1 MMEGAND
8 FDLNKLTAEEFAALQ
23 DWELK
28 EALQQCA
35 GYMAIAQAEMREHSP
50 AFHQYMAA
58 KEEFSR
64 FRQLA
69 NTLQTLLR
77 LAAG

>member
-1 MMEGAND
+1 MEAAD
-8 FDLNKLTAEEFAALQ
+8 FDINKLTAEEFSALE

-35 GYMAIAQAEMREHSP
+35 GRMAVAQSEMREHSE
-50 AFHQYMAA
+50 AFHQYLAA
-58 KEEFSR
+58 KEDFSR
-64 FRQLA
+64 YRQLA

-77 LAAG
+77 LAAQ

>member
-1 MMEGAND
+1 MAD
-8 FDLNKLTAEEFAALQ
+8 AVSFDINRLSAEEFAALS

-35 GYMAIAQAEMREHSP
+35 GYMAVAQAEMRENSD
-50 AFHQYMAA
+50 AFHKYMAA
-58 KEEFSR
+58 KDEFSR

-69 NTLQTLLR
+69 NALQTLLR
-77 LAAG
+77 LAAQ